1 MISNAKHQDTR
12 DFLTVLSQED
22 DDFYFFKDFNTKPDE
37 DGGYDYFIS
46 FMSTHPIEYVSDLAD
61 EYFVVPTCNCLGDC
75 CGHMF
80 TYVNVLSRE
89 VNHGEHDYLV
99 WVTVRFNY

>member
-1 MISNAKHQDTR
+1 M
-12 DFLTVLSQED
+12 
-22 DDFYFFKDFNTKPDE
+22 FYKDFNNEPDE
-37 DGGYDYFIS
+37 YGGYDYFIS
-46 FMSTHPIEYVSDLAD
+46 FHSTHPMPYVSDVAD